1 MGAGML
7 PGCCARAPT
16 RLGATE
22 HTMGLCLDG
31 VDDARL
37 TAVGARRAQAAAIAP
52 QAALL
57 PAAADGSRP
66 LAHEF
71 NRSMRVCCMAQR
83 RCPSG
88 GCRRASRQSGHQSA
102 RHSAAA
108 EPRACSDARRSRGG
122 ALLTTWAVEA
132 MAAAAMSDDAM
143 GKALWDAAEA
153 GNTGEVTRL
162 LKAGAPVNWAY
173 GVSMGVRGSGA
184 GVLGSLAGPA
194 EELVNGGLL

>member
-1 MGAGML
+1 MLGGGRREGVLFARLGSSAARMGAGML

-16 RLGATE
+16 RLDATE
-22 HTMGLCLDG
+22 HTMGTCLDG

-71 NRSMRVCCMAQR
+71 NCSMRVCCMAQR

-88 GCRRASRQSGHQSA
+88 GCRRASRQS
-102 RHSAAA
+102 
-108 EPRACSDARRSRGG
+108 EPE
-122 ALLTTWAVEA
+122 LYHPVAVF
-132 MAAAAMSDDAM
+132 
-143 GKALWDAAEA
+143 
-153 GNTGEVTRL
+153 
-162 LKAGAPVNWAY
+162 LKKY
-173 GVSMGVRGSGA
+173 
-184 GVLGSLAGPA
+184 
-194 EELVNGGLL
+194 

>member
-1 MGAGML
+1 ML

-37 TAVGARRAQAAAIAP
+37 PAVGARRAQAAAIAP

-71 NRSMRVCCMAQR
+71 NCSMRLCCMAQR
-83 RCPSG
+83 MCPG
-88 GCRRASRQSGHQSA
+88 WGYRRASRQSGHQSA

-122 ALLTTWAVEA
+122 ALPTTCAAEA
-132 MAAAAMSDDAM
+132 MAAAAMSDAAM
-143 GKALWDAAEA
+143 GKALWDAAGA
-153 GNTGEVTRL
+153 GNTGEVARL
-162 LKAGAPVNWAY
+162 LEAGAPVNWAY
-173 GVSMGVRGSGA
+173 GVSMGF
-184 GVLGSLAGPA
+184 
-194 EELVNGGLL
+194 